1 LDFTGYDA
9 LYLSKQGKEVVMS
22 RYPCWRVRALLAL
35 ALLSFV
41 HLATAQE
48 KSVRPGINKPFE
60 NPDVPEFIG
69 KFETESRE
77 IFAQRKELVAAC
89 KLRPGMTVA
98 DIGAGTGLF
107 TRLFAKEVGPKGK
120 VYAVDIAPKFIKHI
134 EKTCKEADIQ
144 NVTAIVCTADS
155 AKLPPQSVDQVF
167 ICDTYH
173 HFEFPFRTMASIHEA
188 LRPGG
193 QVIVIDFHRIEGKS
207 REWVLNHVRAGQEVV
222 EKEIESSGFKKVAE
236 KKLLK
241 ENYFLVFEK
250 VQTGK
255 EPQTMLIQPEEL
267 HKDLKRPGLRLLDT
281 RPQPDYAQGHIPGA
295 VRVDVKSWQELGR
308 KDGGLHDAEGWG
320 RKVGQLG
327 LSRDSQVVVYGSS
340 LPDTAR
346 IWWTLKYLGL
356 RNVAILDGGWA
367 LWSKE
372 KRPRET
378 SSAVVEAVKFE
389 PKFQV
394 DRLEEIGELKKGV
407 GSGTVTVVDT
417 RSRDEFTGKEVRG
430 KRGGH
435 IPGAKHLEWKEL
447 LAEDGRF
454 QSPEQLR
461 ALFRKRGIEPGQ
473 TAVTC

>member
-1 LDFTGYDA
+1 MNRF
-9 LYLSKQGKEVVMS
+9 
-22 RYPCWRVRALLAL
+22 PCWRVRALLAL
-35 ALLSFV
+35 AILSFV
-41 HLATAQE
+41 PLAVAQD

-60 NPDVPEFIG
+60 NPDVPEYIG

-77 IFAQRKELVAAC
+77 IFAQRKEIVAAC
-89 KLRPGMTVA
+89 QLKPGMRVA

-134 EKTCKEADIQ
+134 EKTCKDADIQ
-144 NVTAIVCTADS
+144 NVTGVVCAADS
-155 AKLPPQSVDQVF
+155 TKLPPASVDRVF

-193 QVIVIDFHRIEGKS
+193 QVILIDFHRIQGKS
-207 REWVLNHVRAGQEVV
+207 SDWVLNHVRAGQEVV
-222 EKEIESSGFKKVAE
+222 VKEIESSGFKRVAE
-236 KKLLK
+236 KKLCK

-250 VQTGK
+250 VEAREG
-255 EPQTMLIQPEEL
+255 PRTMLIQPEEL
-267 HKDLKRPGLRLLDT
+267 QTDLKRPGLRLLDT
-281 RPQPDYAQGHIPGA
+281 RPRPDYAKGHIPGA
-295 VRVDVKSWQELGR
+295 VRVDVKSWQELGK
-308 KDGGLHDAEGWG
+308 KDGGFHDAQAWG
-320 RKVGQLG
+320 QKVGQLG
-327 LSRDSQVVVYGSS
+327 LSHDSWVVVYGSS
-340 LPDTAR
+340 PTDAAR

-356 RNVAILDGGWA
+356 PNVALLDGGWA

-372 KRPRET
+372 KRPSET

-389 PKFQV
+389 PKFQA
-394 DRLEEIGELKKGV
+394 DRLEEIDALKKGV
-407 GSGTVTVVDT
+407 GSGAVTVVDT

-454 QSPEQLR
+454 KSPEQLR
-461 ALFRKRGIEPGQ
+461 ALFRQRGIEPEQ